1 MCVNSASTVLRG
13 GRSTI
18 YRKVKRLTSTRLVQ
32 EGKIFYI
39 RKFIKSKKRALDG
52 LKEKKEYNIIF
63 AFYRIRSFNAKNLVK
78 LIVTNKI

>member
-1 MCVNSASTVLRG
+1 MPFLCWFLIVETGQV
-13 GRSTI
+13 I
-18 YRKVKRLTSTRLVQ
+18 Q

-39 RKFIKSKKRALDG
+39 RKFIKSKKRALVNG